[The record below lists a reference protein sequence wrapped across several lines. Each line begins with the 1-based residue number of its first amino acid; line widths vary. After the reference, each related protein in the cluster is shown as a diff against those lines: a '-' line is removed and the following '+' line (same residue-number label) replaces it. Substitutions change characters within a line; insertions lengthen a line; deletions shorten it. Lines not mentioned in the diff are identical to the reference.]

1 MWQVSAMLG
10 EMGVIS
16 ALQRSVRVRF
26 GRDHVVSGVALA
38 GGHAGLTFR
47 FDYGPPGGVAQ
58 HAIIKL
64 APPGVRR
71 SVVNDFG
78 AQAALLRALAGRQVP
93 VPEVL
98 WEDPTGE
105 EMGTPC
111 LVMRRMPGGERFP
124 LGTPGE
130 AAGDAA
136 LDTVWSL
143 AVDALATLDS
153 VPVSGLPIPLT
164 DGRSLAEEIAH
175 WEPTLRKAPVAGWI
189 EAGLRAREA
198 LEATRPPADERA
210 LNHGDFQPANLLVA
224 DGAVSAII
232 DWDLAGI
239 GARGLDLGWL
249 MMWCDPACWG
259 PHWRVRSPLR
269 PVEVVAR
276 FEAATG
282 RPAPAARWFEALAA
296 YRFGAIT
303 CLNVHLHRSGKRVD
317 EVWELFALDVERLF
331 ERSGSMAREATWGG
345 VL

>member
-1 MWQVSAMLG
+1 MLG
-10 EMGVIS
+10 EVDVIS

-26 GRDHVVSGVALA
+26 GRDHRVSGVAPA

-71 SVVNDFG
+71 SGVNDFG
-78 AQAALLRALAGRQVP
+78 AQAALLRALAGREVP

-98 WEDPTGE
+98 WDDPTGE

-111 LVMRRMPGGERFP
+111 LVMRRMPGAGRFP
-124 LGTPGE
+124 LGAPGE
-130 AAGDAA
+130 EAGGAAADA
-136 LDTVWSL
+136 VWSL
-143 AVDALATLDS
+143 AVDALAKLAA
-153 VPVSGLPIPLT
+153 VPVSGLPIPST
-164 DGRSLAEEIAH
+164 EGRSLVAEIAH
-175 WEPTLRKAPVAGWI
+175 WEPTLRKAPVAGWV

-198 LEATRPPADERA
+198 LEATRPAADERV

-269 PVEVVAR
+269 PEDVVTR
-276 FEAATG
+276 FEAASG
-282 RPAPAARWFEALAA
+282 RPTPAARWFEALAA
-296 YRFGAIT
+296 YRFGAIS
-303 CLNVHLHRSGKRVD
+303 CLNVRLHRSGKRVD
-317 EVWELFALDVERLF
+317 EVWELFARDVERLF
-331 ERSGSMAREATWGG
+331 GRARSMAREATWRE